1 MVHNVKR
8 PAKRNGVHWRMAIA
22 HLIVL
27 TRPFSAVDANLDAPD
42 PELLDDELV
51 VGIGPL
57 RRSHES
63 EQKVR

>member
-1 MVHNVKR
+1 
-8 PAKRNGVHWRMAIA
+8 MAIA